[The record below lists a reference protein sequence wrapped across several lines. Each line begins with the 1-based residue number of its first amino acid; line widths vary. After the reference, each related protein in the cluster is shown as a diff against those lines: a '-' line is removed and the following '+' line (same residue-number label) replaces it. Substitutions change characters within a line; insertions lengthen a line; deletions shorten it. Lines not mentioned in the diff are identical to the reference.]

1 MSEIVFEPQSG
12 TTLLDAAKQA
22 VKLAKAL
29 KKGTGHGYVQLN
41 YNDINLSV
49 NELTEPVCIVDE
61 FCDKLRY
68 KYCRQGGI
76 TSVTLQ
82 YEDWIEK
89 YIKKP
94 KIV

>member
-1 MSEIVFEPQSG
+1 MSEIIFTPQNG
-12 TTLLDAAKQA
+12 TTLLDAAKEA
-22 VKLAKAL
+22 VKKAKAL
-29 KKGTGHGYVQLN
+29 EKETGYGYIELQ
-41 YNDINLSV
+41 YNDLTLSV
-49 NELTEPVCIVDE
+49 NELTDPICVVDE

-76 TSVTLQ
+76 TSVTMQ

-94 KIV
+94 KI